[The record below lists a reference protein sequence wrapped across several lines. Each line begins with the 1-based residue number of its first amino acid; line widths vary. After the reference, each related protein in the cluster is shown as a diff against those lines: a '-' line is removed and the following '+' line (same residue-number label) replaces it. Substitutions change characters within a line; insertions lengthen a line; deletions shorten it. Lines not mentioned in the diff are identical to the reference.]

1 MGLRVYI
8 RQGCHLCE
16 EAIDR
21 IAQIDPDGSIELEI
35 VDIET
40 DDELHRK
47 YLELI
52 PVIELDGREVAR
64 LVEYRRE
71 SFAEAIL
78 GQGDD

>member
-8 RQGCHLCE
+8 RHGCHLCD
-16 EAIDR
+16 EALER
-21 IAQIDPDGSIELEI
+21 IAEIDPDGSIDVEI
-35 VDIET
+35 VDIEA

-52 PVIELDGREVAR
+52 PVIELDGKEIAR

-78 GQGDD
+78 GQGDG

>member
-1 MGLRVYI
+1 MQLRVYI

-16 EAIDR
+16 EALER
-21 IAQIDPDGSIELEI
+21 IAEIDPDGAIEIET
-35 VDIET
+35 VDIEA
-40 DDELHRK
+40 DDDLHRK

-52 PVIELDGREVAR
+52 PVIELDGREIAR

-78 GQGDD
+78 GRADG